1 MTPHKHADLIKAW
14 ADGAK
19 IEYWDTLKN
28 TWAQPCGGT
37 PMWNVNN
44 TYRIKPEPKPD
55 ITVTRT
61 IDLSHVP
68 SGDLANGMIA
78 VGCWGRDNV
87 KFVFDGETHKL
98 KSVELL

>member
-14 ADGAK
+14 ADGA
-19 IEYWDTLKN
+19 IIQYWRNPYGWEDCAKN
-28 TWAQPCGGT
+28 YPAWDEGAE
-37 PMWNVNN
+37 
-44 TYRIKPEPKPD
+44 YRIKPEPKPD
-55 ITVTRT
+55 VVMTRT
-61 IDLSHVP
+61 IELSHLP
-68 SGDLANGMIA
+68 AGELSNGMIA